1 MLEFYLSI
9 LETQEDKDLFEEI
22 YLKYKGAMGQLAFSI
37 LHNKFD
43 TEDAV
48 NNAFLC
54 IANNFSKIKTLSC
67 QDLRSYLMIIIRN
80 ASFKIYNSNRK
91 RSEYNE
97 SIGDRDISIDVDF
110 FSNMEY
116 ESLISIMNEVP
127 TIYRDILFLYYRDE
141 LSTKDIAKLLGISEN
156 AVYKRIE
163 RSKKILADTLE
174 KGGYHE

>member
-1 MLEFYLSI
+1 MLAMYLAI
-9 LETQEDKDLFEEI
+9 LEDPKDKDLFEEI
-22 YLKYKGAMGQLAFSI
+22 YLKYKGAMGQMAFSI

-54 IANNFSKIKTLSC
+54 IANNFAKIKTLSC
-67 QDLRSYLMIIIRN
+67 QDLKSYLIIIIRN
-80 ASFKIYNSNRK
+80 ASFKIYNSNKK

-97 SIGDRDISIDVDF
+97 SIEDKDIPIDVDF

-116 ESLISIMNEVP
+116 KSLIGIMNELPV
-127 TIYRDILFLYYRDE
+127 IYRDILFLYYRDE
-141 LSTKDIAKLLGISEN
+141 LSTKEIAKLLGISEN

>member
-1 MLEFYLSI
+1 MLALYLSV

-22 YLKYKGAMGQLAFSI
+22 YLKYKGAMGQMAFGI

-67 QDLRSYLMIIIRN
+67 QDLKSYLIIIIRN
-80 ASFKIYNSNRK
+80 ASFKIYNSNKK

-97 SIGDRDISIDVDF
+97 SIEDKDIPIDVDF
-110 FSNMEY
+110 FSNMAY
-116 ESLISIMNEVP
+116 ETLIGIMNELPV
-127 TIYRDILFLYYRDE
+127 IYRDILFLYYRDE
-141 LSTKDIAKLLGISEN
+141 LSTKEIAKLLGISET

-163 RSKKILADTLE
+163 RSKKMLADTLE